1 MTDDWKGEHL
11 IHTKPAPEDRAT
23 EGRRVVSV
31 TWHRKRRK
39 AGEPTPAAANHSRFI
54 NRIFGDLTRKDT

>member
-31 TWHRKRRK
+31 TWHKKR
-39 AGEPTPAAANHSRFI
+39 RFI
-54 NRIFGDLTRKDT
+54 NRIFRDLARKDT